1 MHDILLNAV
10 FNLTDSLRS
19 SALELDRS
27 GDGKID
33 CVENKALLKLLQKEL
48 PEVTLKVNEI
58 GALASAF
65 EGSAGCLV
73 VDDFMYLSHHQDKNK
88 ITINMKKH
96 NSKQKKAVCNNI
108 DVWSPHLQIQNH
120 PFFCN
125 RSNAN

>member
-27 GDGKID
+27 GDGEID

-65 EGSAGCLV
+65 EG
-73 VDDFMYLSHHQDKNK
+73 
-88 ITINMKKH
+88 
-96 NSKQKKAVCNNI
+96 
-108 DVWSPHLQIQNH
+108 
-120 PFFCN
+120 
-125 RSNAN
+125 